1 MNSFFQSV
9 LLTILVYGIAMTPT
23 SRHLNPYSYAKAPAE
38 VVVPGVT
45 SEKECTDNRTK
56 QRGWKNGRCY
66 NFEST
71 TEHNDQENTQK
82 DTEDMNDDSGKQSS
96 MLGMM
101 AIAAG
106 AAMVAAGMAMVPP
119 NIGLIMAGIALIMA
133 GMAALAAAAAMG
145 KNENKARINDA
156 RMSAI
161 SGAPTP
167 VAGSKFGKGTGA
179 SGIKIDPS
187 LTRTGK
193 ANSIFDDFE
202 KKTGISRDD
211 LAAGLMDGKNPA
223 EILGGNG
230 KMGMSSSQLQSMM
243 DKASAD
249 GTSLGADDVMNKL
262 GLTPEDMAMYGKNT
276 GMGEGLELPSAG
288 GSSRSPNSTAQS
300 NSFDSMFGAPKGP
313 EGGSAYLGGAGLN
326 LSPDVQAALDRAGI
340 TDRSLFQMV
349 NQQYKRKT
357 PMMFGVQPS
366 APNFSTE
373 NNPFSNLGS
382 GGQIDF

>member
-1 MNSFFQSV
+1 
-9 LLTILVYGIAMTPT
+9 MTPT
-23 SRHLNPYSYAKAPAE
+23 NGHLNPYAYAGAPAE

-45 SEKECTDNRTK
+45 SEQECVNDRTK
-56 QRGWKNGRCY
+56 QRGWKDGRCY
-66 NFEST
+66 NFNST

-82 DTEDMNDDSGKQSS
+82 DTEDMNDDSGNQSS

-119 NIGLIMAGIALIMA
+119 NVGLIMAGIALIMA

-145 KNENKARINDA
+145 KNENKAKINDG

-167 VAGSKFGKGTGA
+167 VAGSKFGQGTGA

-202 KKTGISRDD
+202 KKTGISRDE

-223 EILGGNG
+223 DILGGNG
-230 KMGMSSSQLQSMM
+230 KMGMSASQMQGMM

-249 GTSLGADDVMNKL
+249 GSGLGADEVMNKL

-276 GMGEGLELPSAG
+276 GMGEGFELPTAG
-288 GSSRSPNSTAQS
+288 SGSRSPNSTAQA

-313 EGGSAYLGGAGLN
+313 DGGAAYLGGAGLN
-326 LSPDVQAALDRAGI
+326 LSPDLQAALDRAGI

-366 APNFSTE
+366 TPNF
-373 NNPFSNLGS
+373 NNDDNPFSNLGG
-382 GGQIDF
+382 GGQVDL